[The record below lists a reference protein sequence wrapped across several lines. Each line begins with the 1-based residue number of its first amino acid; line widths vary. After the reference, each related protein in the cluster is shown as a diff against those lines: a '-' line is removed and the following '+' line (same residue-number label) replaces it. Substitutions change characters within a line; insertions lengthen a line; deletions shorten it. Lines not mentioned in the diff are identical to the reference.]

1 MSILDEIKKLSDF
14 TNILGGVHGAYQVVR
29 VSDIE
34 KVLGEMKCEKCK
46 FYATD
51 DDKVCYKHRYGI
63 WEKQDYCSKFE
74 VKDEN

>member
-1 MSILDEIKKLSDF
+1 MSILDEIKKKRYSLRPGSPSDKW
-14 TNILGGVHGAYQVVR
+14 VVDLA
-29 VSDIE
+29 DIE

>member
-1 MSILDEIKKLSDF
+1 MIIDEIKKLSFRVYKDSDI
-14 TNILGGVHGAYQVVR
+14 NNMGLVVLR
-29 VSDIE
+29 TDIE
-34 KVLGEMKCEKCK
+34 KVLGEMKCRKCK